1 MKIFSRIKLA
11 VCIFLTSGCVHASS
25 VMSADGFPDA
35 WWAAVPQD
43 QIKGWEI
50 PPQSAN
56 RANKEVI
63 LSKRTELGQFSN
75 LGAVSFEMDGVKYKS
90 VEALWQ
96 GMKYPESA
104 NDDRLKDPTVVWPYT
119 REQVYQMDGFQ
130 AKKAGDIANE
140 NMKKLGIKYITYLGQ
155 KIEYNGS
162 GMNRHYEIIY
172 QASKNKILQ
181 NPALKELLLSS
192 KDLKFFPDHKQQ
204 ANPNPAYL
212 YHEIYMKIR
221 LEIAE

>member
-1 MKIFSRIKLA
+1 MSA
-11 VCIFLTSGCVHASS
+11 VSSFKYLFFILFTAGCVHASS
-25 VMSADGFPDA
+25 VMTTDRFPDA
-35 WWAAVPQD
+35 WWAPVPAD

-50 PPQSAN
+50 LPDSVN
-56 RANKEVI
+56 RSNKEVV
-63 LSKRTELGQFSN
+63 LSKRNELGQFSN
-75 LGAVSFEMDGVKYKS
+75 LGSVSFEMDGIQYKS
-90 VEALWQ
+90 LEALWQ
-96 GMKYPESA
+96 GMKYPDNP

-119 REQVYQMDGFQ
+119 REQVYQMDGFP
-130 AKKAGDIANE
+130 AKKAGDIANA
-140 NMKKLGIKYITYLGQ
+140 NMKKMGIKYITYQGQ

-172 QASKNKILQ
+172 QASKNKVLQ
-181 NPALKELLLSS
+181 NPALKELLLST

-221 LEIAE
+221 SEIAE

>member
-1 MKIFSRIKLA
+1 MKFLKKIQIF
-11 VCIFLTSGCVHASS
+11 VCLLLTSGCVHAAPA
-25 VMSADGFPDA
+25 VSADGFPDA
-35 WWAAVPQD
+35 WWAPVPAD

-50 PPQSAN
+50 PPQSVS
-56 RANKEVI
+56 RENKEVV
-63 LSKRTELGQFSN
+63 LSKRNELGQFSN

-96 GMKYPESA
+96 GMKYPENA
-104 NDDRLKDPTVVWPYT
+104 NDDRLKDPSIVWPYT
-119 REQVYQMDGFQ
+119 REEVYQMEGFQ
-130 AKKAGDIANE
+130 AKKAGDLANE
-140 NMKKLGIKYITYLGQ
+140 NMKKMGIKYITYNGQ

-172 QASKNKILQ
+172 QASKNKVLQ
-181 NPALKELLLSS
+181 NPALKNLLLST

-204 ANPNPAYL
+204 PNPNPAYL